1 MDYEDK
7 IWLVVV
13 IVATISIITLVIS
26 GVFLA
31 HKDVQ
36 IKQFQVENNIAL
48 TCPHCNCALKII
60 EAK

>member
-7 IWLVVV
+7 IWLGVV

-26 GVFLA
+26 GVFLEF
-31 HKDVQ
+31 KDVQ
-36 IKQFQVENNIAL
+36 IKQFQVENNSAL
-48 TCPHCNCALKII
+48 TCPKCGCALKII